1 MNTFPKKRKQ
11 TFMNLPLNKT
21 FGVLFLLVSI
31 MSLYSCNKEE
41 KLIIQYP
48 NTCSNGENILAM
60 NTLDTLS
67 TQSDYSL
74 CADLGKK
81 ASLKVIITNLSTEL
95 PGTPEP
101 VWFFTNENG
110 WTVSE
115 YVNKQQTFTSTSSEE
130 IDLLMQFGGVGKCKI
145 EIFENDTLVPKIKTL
160 FWQ

>member
-1 MNTFPKKRKQ
+1 
-11 TFMNLPLNKT
+11 MNLPVNKA
-21 FGVLFLLVSI
+21 FGFSLLILSI
-31 MSLYSCNKEE
+31 ISLYSCNKEE
-41 KLIIQYP
+41 KLIITYP
-48 NTCSNGENILAM
+48 NACSNGENILTK
-60 NTLDTLS
+60 NTNDTVS
-67 TQSDYSL
+67 NQSDYSL

-81 ASLKVIITNLSTEL
+81 ATLKVIITNLSTVVL
-95 PGTPEP
+95 GTPEP

-115 YVNKQQTFTSTSSEE
+115 YVNKQQTFTSTSSGT